1 MDSSDELDAELPAPQ
16 IRAGSPARTP
26 GMATFAR
33 SVATTLGSETKS
45 GVQRKLLAYD
55 MSGKWAKIN
64 IRLFLNSMPVK
75 SPRSF
80 KQPDYTNVFNL
91 IPEEGTGSRL
101 VSEIHLPWIQV
112 HSLRHEIRM
121 DDKGKNKVD
130 VGLHKTA
137 GAPKDGRPNWINQSM
152 WIEFKKKGN
161 GDDAFNDSEQGPFE
175 VESSHAAQV
184 RGQLISYAEM
194 AMNRQH
200 RTHLYSVFVMHKFAR
215 LIRWDRA
222 GAVVSEKFDYR
233 ENPEILGE
241 FFWRFSHMTDE
252 AQGYDPT
259 AQLLNPLLPEPFDYI
274 RQQFKDSLKEDSL
287 KEDADKVDWPRY
299 KLAVEDKEKGM
310 RYFLVGRCHGQSPD
324 LVGRATRTYVA
335 IDVETET
342 FVHLKDQWRE
352 GQGGVEPREDGGKRG
367 RWVPL
372 RPGELHL
379 EGDILSHLNKT
390 SVRNVPTMLCHGDVG
405 GQVTVTR
412 DVWRQMPERLRK
424 ASSSMDSAGD
434 KRHPPSKLV
443 HYRLVEK
450 EVGQP
455 LSEFKKSLELLMR
468 MRWNS
473 LGSFIETLAPEN
485 MLMYPVEVTNLKGV
499 TKHVWTGLLND
510 WELSKPIA
518 RPGTVD
524 RARREGRTGTW
535 QFMSSAILDDKC
547 RRPIIEDE
555 LESFF
560 YVLVYYGVRYLEHN
574 SEDVASFMLAFFD
587 SYSFSNGEYSCG
599 STKRSAIH
607 HGELKWPDGRD
618 VLFTG
623 EGSHPHPLNDLIAT
637 MLPWFQ
643 GRYRL
648 MELQQKRRKPSSSGT
663 HVEAQGESEN
673 NEYADFVMDED
684 LQDANAVNS
693 TRQKDMT
700 NADSDE
706 VTFATA
712 ASNLYGH
719 RAMRQLLRQAVKT
732 AIWPSKD
739 KVGDQLPK
747 EYTSKRA
754 RGSGDEDAATTG
766 EKRRQEDILAT
777 DHLRKRPKQDVDI
790 TPLASA
796 SSALASI
803 SIIVSADTLS
813 HSLTIAFTIYLA
825 SYIIPNVSLSLPN
838 YFHKFARLVRWD
850 RAGAVVSEKFNY
862 KAHPEILGEFFW
874 RFSHMTDEAQGYDP
888 TAQLVNPR
896 TKLFRLMD
904 TMAEKALPEPFD
916 YIRQQFKDS
925 LKAEWPRYKLAVE
938 DKEKGRVTSSLGV
951 SWPIA

>member
-91 IPEEGTGSRL
+91 IPEEEGPEVDLYPKFCDAVMKHKICPGYKFIPCDTKYD
-101 VSEIHLPWIQV
+101 
-112 HSLRHEIRM
+112 M

-130 VGLHKTA
+130 VGLHKMA

-200 RTHLYSVFVMHKFAR
+200 RTHLYSAFVMHKFAR

-259 AQLLNPLLPEPFDYI
+259 AQLLSPRMKLFRLMDTMAEKALPEPFDYI

-299 KLAVEDKEKGM
+299 KLAVEDKEKGT

-324 LVGRATRTYVA
+324 LVGRGTRTYVA

-342 FVHLKDQWRE
+342 FVHLKDQWRYTFDVPAE
-352 GQGGVEPREDGGKRG
+352 GEAQGRVAPRDEGVQEGDGY
-367 RWVPL
+367 PL

-390 SVRNVPTMLCHGDVG
+390 GVRNVPTMLCHGDVD

-424 ASSSMDSAGD
+424 ASSRMDSAGD
-434 KRHPPSKLV
+434 KRHPPSTLM

-450 EVGQP
+450 EVGRP
-455 LSEFKKSLELLMR
+455 LSEFKTSRNLVKLIYDCM
-468 MRWNS
+468 
-473 LGSFIETLAPEN
+473 LAHEDAVTRASVMHRDVSAGN
-485 MLMYPVEVTNLKGV
+485 MLMYPVEIDIARDVTQY
-499 TKHVWTGLLND
+499 VWTGLLND

-518 RPGTVD
+518 KHGAAD
-524 RARREGRTGTW
+524 LARRDGRTGTW
-535 QFMSSAILDDKC
+535 QFMSSAILDNKS
-547 RRPIIEDE
+547 RRPIIADE

-560 YVLVYYGVRYLEHN
+560 YVLVYYSIRYLKHN
-574 SEDVASFMLAFFD
+574 SEDVASFMLDFFD

-599 STKRSAIH
+599 QGKRRTIENALLKWSDNRKVVFTGAGALLCDGTRARAPSAVLRQHSRAGPRSGGTSDKGTDEYAYLRKRSHPNGQGGSKVKDFESLQEPLLVARRGAAANLDG
-607 HGELKWPDGRD
+607 HGAMCEL
-618 VLFTG
+618 
-623 EGSHPHPLNDLIAT
+623 
-637 MLPWFQ
+637 
-643 GRYRL
+643 
-648 MELQQKRRKPSSSGT
+648 
-663 HVEAQGESEN
+663 
-673 NEYADFVMDED
+673 
-684 LQDANAVNS
+684 
-693 TRQKDMT
+693 
-700 NADSDE
+700 
-706 VTFATA
+706 
-712 ASNLYGH
+712 
-719 RAMRQLLRQAVKT
+719 LLT
-732 AIWPSKD
+732 AITEADWPRDD
-739 KVGDQLPK
+739 KFGDQLPK
-747 EYTSKRA
+747 EYNSKRT
-754 RGSGDEDAATTG
+754 RGSNDEDAATTG
-766 EKRRQEDILAT
+766 EKHRLEDVLAT
-777 DHLRKRPKQDVDI
+777 DHLRKRPKY
-790 TPLASA
+790 A
-796 SSALASI
+796 
-803 SIIVSADTLS
+803 
-813 HSLTIAFTIYLA
+813 
-825 SYIIPNVSLSLPN
+825 
-838 YFHKFARLVRWD
+838 
-850 RAGAVVSEKFNY
+850 
-862 KAHPEILGEFFW
+862 
-874 RFSHMTDEAQGYDP
+874 
-888 TAQLVNPR
+888 
-896 TKLFRLMD
+896 
-904 TMAEKALPEPFD
+904 
-916 YIRQQFKDS
+916 
-925 LKAEWPRYKLAVE
+925 
-938 DKEKGRVTSSLGV
+938 
-951 SWPIA
+951 

>member
-91 IPEEGTGSRL
+91 IPEEEGPEVDLYPKFCDAVMKHKICPGYKFIPCDTKYD
-101 VSEIHLPWIQV
+101 
-112 HSLRHEIRM
+112 M
-121 DDKGKNKVD
+121 DDKGKNK
-130 VGLHKTA
+130 
-137 GAPKDGRPNWINQSM
+137 
-152 WIEFKKKGN
+152 FKKKGN

-259 AQLLNPLLPEPFDYI
+259 AQLLNPRMKLFRLMDTMAEKALPEPFDYI

-299 KLAVEDKEKGM
+299 KLAVEDKEKGT

-342 FVHLKDQWRE
+342 FVHLKDQWRYAFDVPAE
-352 GQGGVEPREDGGKRG
+352 GEAQGNVAPRDEDVQEGEDDGY
-367 RWVPL
+367 PL

-390 SVRNVPTMLCHGDVG
+390 GVRNIPTMLWHGDVG

-412 DVWRQMPERLRK
+412 DVWRRMPERLRK
-424 ASSSMDSAGD
+424 ASSSKDSAGD
-434 KRHPPSKLV
+434 KRHPPSTLM
-443 HYRLVEK
+443 HYGMVEK
-450 EVGQP
+450 EVGRP
-455 LSEFKKSLELLMR
+455 LNEFKTSRNLVKLIYDCMTAHEDAVM
-468 MRWNS
+468 
-473 LGSFIETLAPEN
+473 LARVMHRDVSAGN
-485 MLMYPVEVTNLKGV
+485 MLMYPVEVEIERDITQY
-499 TKHVWTGLLND
+499 VWTGLLND

-518 RPGTVD
+518 KPGTAEL
-524 RARREGRTGTW
+524 ARRDGRTGTW
-535 QFMSSAILDDKC
+535 QFMSSAVLDNKS
-547 RRPIIEDE
+547 RRPIIADE

-560 YVLVYYGVRYLEHN
+560 YVLVYYGVRYLKHN
-574 SEDVASFMLAFFD
+574 SKDVASFMLAFFD
-587 SYSFSNGEYSCG
+587 SYSFSDGEYSCG

-618 VLFTG
+618 VFFTG
-623 EGSHPHPLNDLIAT
+623 EGSHPHPLNDLIVT

-643 GRYRL
+643 GRYYV
-648 MELQQKRRKPSSSGT
+648 MDHEKELHQPSSSSTTMQVPAAGR
-663 HVEAQGESEN
+663 SSDKRID
-673 NEYADFVMDED
+673 EYAYLRKRSIPKDKGGSKVKGFES
-684 LQDANAVNS
+684 LQEPLLAARRAAAANL
-693 TRQKDMT
+693 D
-700 NADSDE
+700 
-706 VTFATA
+706 
-712 ASNLYGH
+712 GH
-719 RAMRQLLRQAVKT
+719 GAMCELLLT
-732 AIWPSKD
+732 AITDADWPQDD
-739 KVGDQLPK
+739 KFGDQLPK
-747 EYTSKRA
+747 EYNSKRT
-754 RGSGDEDAATTG
+754 RGSNDEDAATTG
-766 EKRRQEDILAT
+766 EKHRLEDVLAT
-777 DHLRKRPKQDVDI
+777 DHLRKRPN
-790 TPLASA
+790 TRSRLLSSRFETARRCHASHQR
-796 SSALASI
+796 SVHLRC
-803 SIIVSADTLS
+803 L
-813 HSLTIAFTIYLA
+813 L
-825 SYIIPNVSLSLPN
+825 
-838 YFHKFARLVRWD
+838 
-850 RAGAVVSEKFNY
+850 
-862 KAHPEILGEFFW
+862 
-874 RFSHMTDEAQGYDP
+874 
-888 TAQLVNPR
+888 
-896 TKLFRLMD
+896 
-904 TMAEKALPEPFD
+904 D
-916 YIRQQFKDS
+916 YCV
-925 LKAEWPRYKLAVE
+925 Y
-938 DKEKGRVTSSLGV
+938 
-951 SWPIA
+951 